1 MFHTTGGT
9 KWQTIVVVQV
19 ISLKIVTEHQK
30 QAVKV
35 ASRAAVT
42 LKMTRNAPQ
51 KLGKKGA
58 KVATADA
65 AASVR

>member
-1 MFHTTGGT
+1 M
-9 KWQTIVVVQV
+9 VVQV

-42 LKMTRNAPQ
+42 SKTIRNAPQ
-51 KLGKKGA
+51 KRGKKGA
-58 KVATADA
+58 RVATAGGVSSTPA
-65 AASVR
+65 RGEMRHSVV